1 MTEDPDFKGYIHD
14 VGGPTAD
21 FRHPSCKKQ
30 LTKGV
35 CRERQ
40 CLFPSPC
47 KNLTVDHKD
56 YLQLLRKVRN
66 LPKVKKVFI
75 RSGIRFDYMV
85 ADPDK
90 TFLNELVKSGSSVI
104 FSASLRMD
112 SWLLV

>member
-66 LPKVKKVFI
+66 LPKVKKYLSVPVFVLITWWQI
-75 RSGIRFDYMV
+75 RIKLF
-85 ADPDK
+85 
-90 TFLNELVKSGSSVI
+90 
-104 FSASLRMD
+104 
-112 SWLLV
+112 